1 MYKKYNSEKY
11 INKEEKM
18 KKTHRIIVLVAIL
31 FLIVGC
37 SGMMNTPTKKVEDFL
52 SKYQTMDKA
61 VLTQLDDIIEDAGN
75 LVDDQK
81 ETYRDLM
88 KKQYQNLSYKIKD
101 ETEDGDNATIE
112 VEIEVYDYGK
122 AIQESESYLTTNR
135 EEFLDNDTN
144 EVDTE
149 KFLDYKIKKMK
160 DTKDKVTYTINFT
173 LTKVEDEWKLDDISD
188 IDRQKLHGLYY

>member
-1 MYKKYNSEKY
+1 
-11 INKEEKM
+11 M
-18 KKTHRIIVLVAIL
+18 KKTHRIIFLVAIL

-101 ETEDGDNATIE
+101 ETEDGDSATIE

-122 AIQESESYLTTNR
+122 AISEAETYLTTNR
-135 EEFLDNDTN
+135 DEFVDSETQ
-144 EVDTE
+144 EVDSE
-149 KFLDYKIKKMK
+149 KFLNYKIGKMK
-160 DTKDKVTYTINFT
+160 DVKDKIKYTINFT
-173 LTKVEDEWKLDDISD
+173 LTKVDDEWKLDDISD
-188 IDRQKLHGLYY
+188 VDRQKLHGLYY

>member
-1 MYKKYNSEKY
+1 M
-11 INKEEKM
+11 IRLNK
-18 KKTHRIIVLVAIL
+18 IVFFITIL
-31 FLIVGC
+31 FLVVGC

-61 VLTQLDDIIEDAGN
+61 VLTQLDDVIEDAGN
-75 LVDDQK
+75 LIDDQK

-122 AIQESESYLTTNR
+122 AIREAESYLTTNK
-135 EEFLDNDTN
+135 EEFLNNETN
-144 EVDTE
+144 EVDTK

-173 LTKVEDEWKLDDISD
+173 LTKIDDEWKLDDISD
-188 IDRQKLHGLYY
+188 VDRQKLHGLYY

>member
-1 MYKKYNSEKY
+1 
-11 INKEEKM
+11 M
-18 KKTHRIIVLVAIL
+18 KKLNKVILVVTIL
-31 FLIVGC
+31 FLVVGC

-61 VLTQLDDIIEDAGN
+61 VLTQLNDVIEDAGN
-75 LVDDQK
+75 LVDEQK
-81 ETYRDLM
+81 EEYRNLM

-122 AIQESESYLTTNR
+122 AIQEAENYLTTNR
-135 EEFLDNDTN
+135 EEFLDTETN
-144 EVDTE
+144 EVNTK
-149 KFLDYKIKKMK
+149 KFLDYKISKMK

-188 IDRQKLHGLYY
+188 VDRQKLHGLYY

>member
-1 MYKKYNSEKY
+1 
-11 INKEEKM
+11 M
-18 KKTHRIIVLVAIL
+18 KKLNRIILVVATL
-31 FLIVGC
+31 FLVVGC
-37 SGMMNTPTKKVEDFL
+37 SMMMNTPTKKVENFL

-61 VLTQLDDIIEDAGN
+61 VLTQLDDVIADAGN

-81 ETYRDLM
+81 EAYRDLM

-122 AIQESESYLTTNR
+122 TISESENYLIANR
-135 EEFLDNDTN
+135 EEFLDVTTN
-144 EVDTE
+144 EIDTK
-149 KFLDYKIKKMK
+149 KFLDYKIAQMK

-188 IDRQKLHGLYY
+188 VDRQKLHGLYY